1 MAPVRFHHKF
11 SFLFG
16 SKKNYLFDF
25 STFVSFRFRRWPQP
39 SKMKVSENSELGY
52 EFPVDYLEWDR
63 MQLNKILQR
72 TIFKNPI
79 WIGK

>member
-11 SFLFG
+11 SFRV
-16 SKKNYLFDF
+16 KKIFF